1 MIVNENL
8 DSCFMLLDSCKVDV
22 VAVGV
27 GSNKDMKRRFL
38 LTNPI
43 LMQRSVLVQRLP
55 KGWNK
60 MSTVNEV
67 ENQLLR
73 SSVDLAGKTIH
84 LPQGSHEVK
93 LLEHLSDQI
102 GDTIYYYNRCKN
114 QIEAYVVEAVAI
126 KDKHII
132 YNYIYD
138 SEAVKGS
145 YDEILRYAIEAIEDD
160 AHNKIDALKM
170 IRSDEDAKKNG
181 D

>member
-1 MIVNENL
+1 
-8 DSCFMLLDSCKVDV
+8 
-22 VAVGV
+22 
-27 GSNKDMKRRFL
+27 MK
-38 LTNPI
+38 N
-43 LMQRSVLVQRLP
+43 
-55 KGWNK
+55 
-60 MSTVNEV
+60 MSISDEEIRKALNNSIWRVV
-67 ENQLLR
+67 ENMKPIKQDLTHLQQIAYDDCINYFNTLEDIDCEAAIGY
-73 SSVDLAGKTIH
+73 VDDLVDSLKPKH
-84 LPQGSHEVK
+84 F
-93 LLEHLSDQI
+93 QI

-170 IRSDEDAKKNG
+170 IRSDEDAKKNK
-181 D
+181 

>member
-1 MIVNENL
+1 MTISDAEIRKALNNSIWRVMENMKPIKQDLTHLQQVAYDECIKHFNTL
-8 DSCFMLLDSCKVDV
+8 DDVDCEAAIGYVDDLVDSLK
-22 VAVGV
+22 
-27 GSNKDMKRRFL
+27 
-38 LTNPI
+38 
-43 LMQRSVLVQRLP
+43 P
-55 KGWNK
+55 K
-60 MSTVNEV
+60 
-67 ENQLLR
+67 
-73 SSVDLAGKTIH
+73 H
-84 LPQGSHEVK
+84 F
-93 LLEHLSDQI
+93 QI

-170 IRSDEDAKKNG
+170 IRSDEDAKKNK
-181 D
+181 